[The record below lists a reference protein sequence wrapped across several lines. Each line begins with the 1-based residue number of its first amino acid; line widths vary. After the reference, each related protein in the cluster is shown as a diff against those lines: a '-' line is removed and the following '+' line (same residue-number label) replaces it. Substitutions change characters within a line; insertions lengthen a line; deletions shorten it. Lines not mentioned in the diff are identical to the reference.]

1 MIYSKKKDFH
11 TQMADATTQKN
22 NFTVEFGNSQYG
34 IIKLFLVINEKP
46 YSIMQEITEINSVF
60 KLKTAD
66 SKVNLAI
73 RNFSKFYKKV
83 KINKNFSL
91 VDCDTFQDKCILIFI
106 KDEIY
111 LTPLVDLSEID

>member
-1 MIYSKKKDFH
+1 
-11 TQMADATTQKN
+11 MADATTQKN

-46 YSIMQEITEINSVF
+46 YSIMQEITEIKSVF
-60 KLKTAD
+60 KLNTAD

-73 RNFSKFYKKV
+73 RSFSKFYKKV
-83 KINKNFSL
+83 KINNKYSL
-91 VDCDTFQDKCILIFI
+91 VDCESFQEKCILLFI

-111 LTPLVDLSEID
+111 LTPLVDLSEFD